1 MNIFL
6 TSIITLFTLCAF
18 AQADDKKIYT
28 EISEKKREEAALAEL
43 KSTPNAVM
51 VYAKGMCCES
61 CGIGVRKKLQKL
73 DFVDTKR
80 FNKGIALDPKTQ
92 LVTIALN
99 KGASAD
105 GKAIHKAVQQ
115 AGYDAMKLYELS
127 GGKLK
132 STSLDK

>member
-1 MNIFL
+1 MKYFL
-6 TSIITLFTLCAF
+6 TSIITLFSLLVFT
-18 AQADDKKIYT
+18 QAEDKKIYS

-43 KSTPNAVM
+43 KSNPNTVM

-73 DFVDTKR
+73 DFVDTDR

-92 LVTIALN
+92 LVTIAMQ
-99 KGASAD
+99 KGAKAD

-132 STSLDK
+132 STSLAK